1 MSIMHKNHSAAPFD
15 DDDVGA
21 IILHS

>member
-1 MSIMHKNHSAAPFD
+1 MHKNHSAAPFD